1 MRPNEVGSP
10 KLIQQEA
17 HKHDYELADYQ
28 LEAQFR
34 CGGSD
39 GFINWVDN
47 TLEVKRTANVLWNLS
62 EPFDF
67 RILDSPEEL
76 DAAIRAKS
84 NEGFVSR
91 LTAGFCWPW
100 SEPNRD
106 GTLVN
111 DVRIGAFIRP
121 WNAKA
126 DARHLAENI
135 PSSNLWAYDPYG
147 KEQVGCIYTAQGFE
161 FDYAGVI
168 FGTDLVHRNGSQWV
182 GQPQN
187 SYDKVVKQS
196 KAKFVD
202 LAKNTYRVLLTRG
215 MRGCYV
221 YFQDEETEHFFR
233 SRTETIPSED

>member
-1 MRPNEVGSP
+1 MSSVNTLNVLSNLSENLRHLHLKFHFRSPKQTNGLQNPCVSTESKVGASSAVFFIDDKQVVRPNEVGSP

-17 HKHDYELADYQ
+17 HKHDYELVDYQ

-67 RILDSPEEL
+67 RIVDSPEEL

-84 NEGFVSR
+84 TEGFISR

-100 SEPNRD
+100 SQPNRD

-121 WNAKA
+121 WNAKP
-126 DARHLAENI
+126 DARHLAEI
-135 PSSNLWAYDPYG
+135 FRHRTFGHMTRTARHRLGAFTLHKVSNL
-147 KEQVGCIYTAQGFE
+147 IT
-161 FDYAGVI
+161 
-168 FGTDLVHRNGSQWV
+168 WV
-182 GQPQN
+182 
-187 SYDKVVKQS
+187 
-196 KAKFVD
+196 
-202 LAKNTYRVLLTRG
+202 
-215 MRGCYV
+215 
-221 YFQDEETEHFFR
+221 
-233 SRTETIPSED
+233 